1 MTEKLNGCVKW
12 YNKRK
17 GYGFITCLSEG
28 ELLNKDIFVH
38 YTNIMTENYKN
49 LFSGEYVSFTLGVN
63 DDKKDIC
70 LNVTGFNGG
79 KLLTDNE
86 EYIYKAI
93 KRR

>member
-12 YNKRK
+12 YNKIN

-28 ELLNKDIFVH
+28 ELFNKDIFVH
-38 YTNIMTENYKN
+38 YTNIVTENYKN
-49 LFSGEYVSFTLGVN
+49 LYSGEYVSFILGIN

-86 EYIYKAI
+86 EYMYKAI
-93 KRR
+93 RRR